1 MLRRREALAS
11 NTPCAACKCLRRK
24 CVNDC
29 IFAPYF
35 PPNDPQKFTN
45 VHKVFGASNVSKILH
60 ELHPQT
66 REDAVK
72 SLVFEAEC
80 RLQDKVYGCVKH
92 IYFLQETMK
101 KLLNEI
107 QSGKMNLSS
116 YMGPQAML
124 VGTPHDPHRIEMQ
137 QIVAREQQQQQQQLM
152 LHHQLQQQ
160 LMLNDAV
167 SFNDVFDGPGNGN
180 SVTASGLNQMPAASV
195 MSSGLNQ
202 MPAAAVDVVHPN
214 TVGLDCSYGS
224 HPQMMQPQMESQL
237 QQQEQILDSD

>member
-45 VHKVFGASNVSKILH
+45 VHKVFGASNVSKILQ
-60 ELHPQT
+60 ELHPQK

-80 RLQDKVYGCVKH
+80 RLQDQVYGCVKH

-101 KLLNEI
+101 KIINQI
-107 QSGKMNLSS
+107 QSGKMDLSS

-137 QIVAREQQQQQQQLM
+137 QIVAREQQQQQQQQLM

-160 LMLNDAV
+160 LLLNDAV

-180 SVTASGLNQMPAASV
+180 SVTASGF
-195 MSSGLNQ
+195 NQ
-202 MPAAAVDVVHPN
+202 MPAAAVDVVHPD
-214 TVGLDCSYGS
+214 TVGLDSSYGS
-224 HPQMMQPQMESQL
+224 HAQMVQPQMESQL
-237 QQQEQILDSD
+237 QQPEQLLDSD

>member
-60 ELHPQT
+60 ELHPRL
-66 REDAVK
+66 REDTVK

-80 RLQDKVYGCVKH
+80 RLQDQVYGCVKH

-107 QSGKMNLSS
+107 QSRKMDLTR

-137 QIVAREQQQQQQQLM
+137 QIVAHEQQQQQQQQLM

-160 LMLNDAV
+160 LLLNDAV
-167 SFNDVFDGPGNGN
+167 SFNDVFDGPGNEN
-180 SVTASGLNQMPAASV
+180 SVTASGF
-195 MSSGLNQ
+195 NQ
-202 MPAAAVDVVHPN
+202 MPAAAVDVVQPH
-214 TVGLDCSYGS
+214 TAGLDCSYGD
-224 HPQMMQPQMESQL
+224 HL
-237 QQQEQILDSD
+237 QTQTPLQQEQRQTFCDSDKQPII